1 MLVHAPVNLD
11 NLLNHFVEDDID
23 TGSITATVSHS
34 KQRNISGHDGIGK
47 NSAGEK

>member
-1 MLVHAPVNLD
+1 MFVHAPVNLD

-47 NSAGEK
+47 NRAGEK